1 MKDLQSE
8 LMARMAESVPFPE
21 MLRQVKRAIKEYEE
35 DPNKQSEGFVVFVMQ
50 VTLMSHIIKRS
61 GTTADDMLKDL
72 EKHEKAMNLFK
83 ENNN

>member
-1 MKDLQSE
+1 MKDLQSA
-8 LMARMAESVPFPE
+8 LMARMAETVPFPE
-21 MLRQVKRAIKEYEE
+21 MVRQVKRAIEEYEE